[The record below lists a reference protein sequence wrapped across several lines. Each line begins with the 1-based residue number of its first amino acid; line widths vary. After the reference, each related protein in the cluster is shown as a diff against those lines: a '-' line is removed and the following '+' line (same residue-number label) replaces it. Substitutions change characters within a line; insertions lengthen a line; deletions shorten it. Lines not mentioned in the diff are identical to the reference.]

1 MITIDKPGKTKAELL
16 ASLEK
21 LKTDYAKEI
30 TEYEIQITPITDGFN
45 MKGSKQIVFVTFSV
59 DVNIKAEDGKYV
71 IDYTSKNVPQ
81 GKIDQAISE
90 VTKVLEK
97 C

>member
-1 MITIDKPGKTKAELL
+1 MIKIDKPGKTKAELL
-16 ASLEK
+16 KALEK
-21 LKTDYAKEI
+21 LKSDYAKEI
-30 TEYEIQITPITDGFN
+30 KDYDIQITPITDGYN
-45 MKGSKQIVFVTFSV
+45 MKGSKKIVFVTFSV

-71 IDYTSKNVPQ
+71 IDYTANNVPQ
-81 GKIDQAISE
+81 AQIERAIGE

>member
-30 TEYEIQITPITDGFN
+30 TEYDIQITPITDGFN
-45 MKGSKQIVFVTFSV
+45 MKGSKQIVFITFSV
-59 DVNIKAEDGKYV
+59 DVNIKAEDGKYL
-71 IDYTSKNVPQ
+71 IDYTSSNVPQ
-81 GKIDQAISE
+81 AKIDEAIGE

>member
-21 LKTDYAKEI
+21 LQTDYAKEI
-30 TEYEIQITPITDGFN
+30 AEYEIQITPITDGFN
-45 MKGSKQIVFVTFSV
+45 LKGSKQIVFITFSA

-71 IDYTSKNVPQ
+71 IDYTANNIPQ
-81 GKIDQAISE
+81 AKLDEAIGE